1 MYDYML
7 EEMAEAVAQE
17 FHLDHNAVLSL
28 LARYWQDKI
37 AHVWQ
42 VEDVLDCAR
51 RLGKPITPADALSL
65 LQQIFDQ
72 LDSDIGINWPCLEV
86 ALHEYRLDFAALSSE
101 EYGQVH
107 GIFKVWQEGE
117 PIAHQFGMEA
127 QQVDGNLPEALAC
140 ARALAVKTPGRR
152 VFLDCEPRL
161 YQPATPWLTIFLK
174 DGETEPVITESE
186 AVCTPFSPDS
196 TSAS

>member
-42 VEDVLDCAR
+42 VDDILDCAR
-51 RLGKPITPADALSL
+51 RLGKPITLTDALSL

-72 LDSDIGINWPCLEV
+72 LDSDIGINWLCLET
-86 ALHEYRLDFAALSSE
+86 ALHEYRLDFAALSPE
-101 EYGQVH
+101 EYARVH
-107 GIFKVWQEGE
+107 GVFKVWQDGD
-117 PIAHQFGMEA
+117 PMAHQFGVEA
-127 QQVDGNLPEALAC
+127 QKVDGNLLEALAC

-161 YQPATPWLTIFLK
+161 YQPATPWLTLILK
-174 DGETEPVITESE
+174 EGEAEPAITESE
-186 AVCTPFSPDS
+186 AACTPCSPDS
-196 TSAS
+196 ASAS